1 MIKDDVIY
9 IDVDETLLLSNELV
23 TSKDLNLSLIEKIK
37 EWKEEGKSIIVWTS
51 NSGGKAWADK
61 AVEICGIEDYVDLTL
76 PKPHII
82 VDDDHLEYYQIID
95 PITLERK

>member
-51 NSGGKAWADK
+51 LSRHRPYAK
-61 AVEICGIEDYVDLTL
+61 C
-76 PKPHII
+76 
-82 VDDDHLEYYQIID
+82 
-95 PITLERK
+95 